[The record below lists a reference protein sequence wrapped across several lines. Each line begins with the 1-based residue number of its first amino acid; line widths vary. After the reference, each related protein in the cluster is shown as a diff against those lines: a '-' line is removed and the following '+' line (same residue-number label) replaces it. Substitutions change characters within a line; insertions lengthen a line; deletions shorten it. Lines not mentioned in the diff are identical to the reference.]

1 MESSYRVV
9 LKNIYKL
16 KCSSTESDNFF
27 RNLKT
32 QNITL
37 VMATLVKFLFAP
49 LVPNARKKIPNRS
62 SLLDAPP
69 PPVDDTKMWE
79 FGNYSWKAT
88 VEAKDADGVVDT
100 TFIGYSQNMD
110 ITSRTQV
117 ACDRY
122 KRRGTTCGEVEMV
135 MKGGDCDEV
144 IFMKMKTGNLML
156 IPTF

>member
-49 LVPNARKKIPNRS
+49 LVPNARKKRPNRS
-62 SLLDAPP
+62 SLLDTPP
-69 PPVDDTKMWE
+69 PPVDTTKQWE
-79 FGNYSWKAT
+79 FGSYCWKVT
-88 VEAKDADGVVDT
+88 VEALDKDGLVDR

-110 ITSRTQV
+110 ITKRTQV
-117 ACDRY
+117 ACDRF
-122 KRRGTTCGEVEMV
+122 KRRGTVCGEVQMM
-135 MKGGDCDEV
+135 MKGGECDEV
-144 IFMKMKTGNLML
+144 IFMKQKTGVMTTL
-156 IPTF
+156 

>member
-16 KCSSTESDNFF
+16 KCSSTESENFF

-49 LVPNARKKIPNRS
+49 LVPNARKKRPNRS

-69 PPVDDTKMWE
+69 LPVDDTKMWE

-88 VEAKDADGVVDT
+88 VEAGDR
-100 TFIGYSQNMD
+100 TFIGYSENMN
-110 ITSRTQV
+110 ITMKTQV
-117 ACDRY
+117 ACNRY
-122 KRRGTTCGEVEMV
+122 KVPGTECSEAVLSIRGGQCE
-135 MKGGDCDEV
+135 EV
-144 IFMKMKTGNLML
+144 IMLKTNEGVINLSSVN
-156 IPTF
+156 